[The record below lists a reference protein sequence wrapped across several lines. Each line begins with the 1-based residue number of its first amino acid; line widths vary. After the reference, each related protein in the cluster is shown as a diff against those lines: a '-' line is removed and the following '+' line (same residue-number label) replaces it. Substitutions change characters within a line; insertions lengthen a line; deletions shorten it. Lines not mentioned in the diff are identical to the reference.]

1 MNLGFVPTKYFLPYG
16 VSCPI
21 VQLSIQST
29 LGEQIM
35 TTAFSAQDRIVRV
48 ESSLRIMIP
57 RRNAHAWKADTRFTI
72 RREIGALRVLR
83 SVV

>member
-1 MNLGFVPTKYFLPYG
+1 
-16 VSCPI
+16 
-21 VQLSIQST
+21 
-29 LGEQIM
+29 M

-57 RRNAHAWKADTRFTI
+57 RRNVSAWKADTRFTI
-72 RREIGALRVLR
+72 LREIGALRVLR